1 MQAEEIQREDEA
13 AADAY
18 IAELTDTTAPA
29 CYLPQLA
36 ALVARR
42 SLPDA
47 VRVRLASDL
56 HAVTHGSLRGG

>member
-18 IAELTDTTAPA
+18 IAELTDTTVPA

-36 ALVARR
+36 ALVERR
-42 SLPDA
+42 SLPDV
-47 VRVRLASDL
+47 VRVR
-56 HAVTHGSLRGG
+56 